1 MPLPSSSS
9 QINSLFS
16 ISPINWSNLKRIFT
30 GSYHHILPS
39 LCTNTVSTMCPLVR
53 MRELSTANPSTHAPG
68 LIPSL
73 LSTQGHNSSNL
84 LFLLKLISL
93 YLIAPISM
101 QLYHYL
107 STVQQSKEHALDLRS
122 PSSYYQISLLSVT
135 AKLLE
140 RVVSTLECP
149 FLLLSFS
156 LESTAT
162 RISPP
167 LLWRNSS
174 GQGHQWRPCW
184 LPQLLT
190 QPKVCHLLPLWDL
203 SLNFL
208 FVK

>member
-1 MPLPSSSS
+1 
-9 QINSLFS
+9 
-16 ISPINWSNLKRIFT
+16 
-30 GSYHHILPS
+30 
-39 LCTNTVSTMCPLVR
+39 
-53 MRELSTANPSTHAPG
+53 
-68 LIPSL
+68 
-73 LSTQGHNSSNL
+73 
-84 LFLLKLISL
+84 
-93 YLIAPISM
+93 M

-140 RVVSTLECP
+140 RVVSTLKCP

-156 LESTAT
+156 FESTAT

-167 LLWRNSS
+167 LLWRSSS

-190 QPKVCHLLPLWDL
+190 QPKVCHLLPLWGL

-208 FVK
+208 FVKYSGYHKWKERDFAHVLPKFDNAAYPASILYNAILWDN